1 MIGGHGICRG
11 RSPAVGF
18 LSPRFLSGTGDL
30 LQTALVDNLTPTQS
44 ASETGPGGLSTQA
57 A

>member
-1 MIGGHGICRG
+1 MIWGHGICRG